1 MSRRAL
7 FQAALAV
14 AVSSVLL
21 GPASA
26 QQNYPNRAI
35 HVVVPWPAG
44 GVTDIGA
51 RLVSERLA
59 RNLGSPVVV
68 ENRPGA
74 NGFIGTQHVAK
85 SAPDGYTLL
94 LVTTTSHA
102 VAPNLYRKLPYDP
115 IKDFEAVT
123 QITIAPTIAVAPA
136 NSPFANLAELV
147 AYAKANPGKLNY
159 ATYGSAGSSQLAATL
174 FMQAAGLEM
183 TPIPYQGA
191 NPAIVGL
198 MGGDTSIFFDSIPA
212 SLSHVR
218 AGKLKALAVT
228 SQERVPAA
236 PEIPTLSETYPGVVY
251 NVWQGVQ
258 APAGTPRPIIDKL
271 HAEITKVLND
281 PEVKARFMSLGAI
294 ATGSAKPEDFTAHI
308 TRERERIG
316 GLIRRAKIPY
326 VD

>member
-1 MSRRAL
+1 
-7 FQAALAV
+7 
-14 AVSSVLL
+14 
-21 GPASA
+21 
-26 QQNYPNRAI
+26 
-35 HVVVPWPAG
+35 
-44 GVTDIGA
+44 VTDIVA
-51 RLVSERLA
+51 RLVGERLA
-59 RNLGSPVVV
+59 RNLGSTVVV

-94 LVTTTSHA
+94 LVTTTTHA
-102 VAPNLYRKLPYDP
+102 VAPNLYRKLPFDP

-123 QITIAPTIAVAPA
+123 QITIAPTIAVGPG
-136 NSPFANLAELV
+136 NSRFANLTELV

-174 FMQAAGLEM
+174 FMQAAGIEM
-183 TPIPYQGA
+183 TAIPYQGA
-191 NPAIVGL
+191 APAITGL
-198 MGGDTSIFFDSIPA
+198 MGGETSIFFDSIPA
-212 SLSHVR
+212 SLGHIRSGR
-218 AGKLKALAVT
+218 LKALAVT

-258 APAGTPRPIIDKL
+258 VPAGTPRPIIDRL
-271 HAEITKVLND
+271 HSEITKVLNEPD
-281 PEVKARFMSLGAI
+281 VKERLMSLGAI
-294 ATGSAKPEDFTAHI
+294 AMGSTRPEDFTAHI

-316 GLIRRAKIPY
+316 GLIRRANIPF